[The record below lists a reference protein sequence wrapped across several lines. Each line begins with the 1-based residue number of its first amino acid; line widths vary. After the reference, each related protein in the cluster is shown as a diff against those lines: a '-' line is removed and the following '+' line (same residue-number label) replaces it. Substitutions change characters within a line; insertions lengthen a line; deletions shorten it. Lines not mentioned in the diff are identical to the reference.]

1 MKYTL
6 IWADNGAI
14 LDTKL
19 VRDSLQEILAAKKRY
34 QKSVQLMTSPAQCAT
49 AWAVQ
54 WKKREELKDENGEP
68 IEDEGGGI
76 IFHVIGKIES
86 GLKKVEAYKKK
97 IQAEAAGAENVKMYE
112 YVSVIID

>member
-14 LDTKL
+14 LNTKL
-19 VRDSLQEILAAKKRY
+19 VRDSLQEILEAKKRY

-54 WKKREELKDENGEP
+54 WKKKEELKDENGEV
-68 IEDEGGGI
+68 IEDYTGEK
-76 IFHVIGKIES
+76 VTTLIGKLES
-86 GLKKVEAYKKK
+86 GLSKVEAYKKK
-97 IQAEAAGAENVKMYE
+97 IQAEANGAESVKMYE